1 MVFRPQRTLLNND
14 VFLKLTPFSSTS
26 HVHHLV
32 VASQGARSSVT
43 EQDILDT
50 LAEHAKRIAD
60 SVLSN
65 KDAGQD
71 LEKDVKVGFSTL
83 DS

>member
-1 MVFRPQRTLLNND
+1 M
-14 VFLKLTPFSSTS
+14 
-26 HVHHLV
+26 
-32 VASQGARSSVT
+32 T